1 MNGSYIYCFI
11 KEVADTVMLNR
22 KDIINKILAS
32 RPDLSENELQ
42 RIIQEKRDNSGDFLT
57 EEGATYMVA
66 NELGLD
72 LSSGQVVTTDLKIKD
87 LIIGANDITVMGQV
101 VAVTPI
107 RLFKRRDNSE
117 GSVARLLIADE
128 TGTIAVVLWDE
139 QTKILSQKRISPNQV
154 LKIAHGYVRA
164 GLDGSPELNVGRRGQ
179 ISVYSTYQHMTS
191 EIQANR
197 LTKIQELRIGDPYV
211 NFIGAV
217 KGFSRVS
224 TFTRSNGLQ
233 GQVMRVRLVDET
245 GRVNAVFW
253 DDQVSLAKAYHK
265 DDVIKVQ
272 GGQVRSGLGN
282 ALEVH
287 VGKLGS
293 VKLVEGSTLFEKI
306 PSSFTKI
313 KDIKSGLNDIDV
325 LGRVLSIGQ
334 IREFQRRN
342 GQTGIVGSL
351 FLMDESG
358 SIRVTLWDDTTTLLS
373 QMSVNDILLIEGA
386 NTREGVGGR
395 PELNVGSLGELTVNP
410 SGVHGD
416 RLPKALTGAVNIGDL
431 KVGMQN
437 VVVEGRLIE
446 DPIIRNITTRDGEDL
461 RVASLR
467 ISDSTGDIDV
477 SLWRDLVDKIV
488 ATNKGASIKITN
500 AYIKPG
506 FYGDLEISSGTG
518 TVVEILESA
527 SASTDLQSLIDDLFS
542 KDHAS

>member
-1 MNGSYIYCFI
+1 M
-11 KEVADTVMLNR
+11 EVTDTVMLNR
-22 KDIINKILAS
+22 KEIINKILAL

-42 RIIQEKRDNSGDFLT
+42 RIIQEKRGNSGDFLT

-66 NELGLD
+66 SELGVD
-72 LSSGQVVTTDLKIKD
+72 LSSGQVVPTDLKIKD
-87 LIIGANDITVMGQV
+87 LIVGANDITVMGQV
-101 VAVTPI
+101 IAVTPT

-117 GSVARLLIADE
+117 GSVARLVIADE

-139 QTKILSQKRISPNQV
+139 QTTILSQKTISPKQV
-154 LKIAHGYVRA
+154 LKITHGYVRA

-179 ISVYSTYQHMTS
+179 INVHSMSQYLTS
-191 EIQANR
+191 KIQANR

-211 NFIGAV
+211 NLIGAV

-224 TFTRSNGLQ
+224 TFTRANGLQ
-233 GQVMRVRLVDET
+233 GQVMRMRLADET
-245 GRVNAVFW
+245 GRVNTVFW
-253 DDQVSLAKAYHK
+253 DDQVSLVKTYHK
-265 DDVIKVQ
+265 GDVIEVQ

-287 VGKLGS
+287 IGKLGS
-293 VKLVEGSTLFEKI
+293 VKLVKGSTLFEKI

-313 KDIKSGLNDIDV
+313 KDVKSGLSDIDV

-334 IREFQRRN
+334 VHEFQRRN

-351 FLMDESG
+351 FIMDESG
-358 SIRVTLWDDTTTLLS
+358 SIRVTLWDDNTALLKRL
-373 QMSVNDILLIEGA
+373 SVNDILLIEGG

-395 PELNVGSLGELTVNP
+395 PELNVGSLGELTINP
-410 SGVHGD
+410 PGVQGD
-416 RLPKALTGAVNIGDL
+416 RLPKALTGAVNISDL

-437 VVVEGRLIE
+437 VIVEGHLIE

-506 FYGDLEISSGTG
+506 FYGGLEISSGSG
-518 TVVEILESA
+518 TVVEILEAA
-527 SASTDLQSLIDDLFS
+527 SASTELQSLIDDLFS
-542 KDHAS
+542 KDHTR

>member
-1 MNGSYIYCFI
+1 M
-11 KEVADTVMLNR
+11 EVADTNMLNR
-22 KDIINKILAS
+22 KEIISKILAS

-87 LIIGANDITVMGQV
+87 LIVGANDITVVGQV
-101 VAVTPI
+101 IAVTPV

-117 GSVARLLIADE
+117 GSVARLVIADE

-139 QTKILSQKRISPNQV
+139 QTKILSQKGVSPSQV
-154 LKIAHGYVRA
+154 LKIAHGYMRA
-164 GLDGSPELNVGRRGQ
+164 GLDGSPELNVGRHGQ
-179 ISVYSTYQHMTS
+179 ISVHSTSQTVTA

-197 LTKIQELRIGDPYV
+197 LSKIQELRIGDPYV
-211 NFIGAV
+211 NLVGAV
-217 KGFSRVS
+217 KGFSRIS
-224 TFTRSNGLQ
+224 TFTRANGLQ
-233 GQVMRVRLVDET
+233 GQVMRVRLADET
-245 GRVNAVFW
+245 GRVKAVFW
-253 DDQVSLAKAYHK
+253 DDQVTLVKRYHK
-265 DDVIKVQ
+265 DDVIEVQ

-287 VGKLGS
+287 IGRLGS
-293 VKLVEGSTLFEKI
+293 VKLVKDSMLFERL
-306 PSSFTKI
+306 PSGFTKI
-313 KDIKSGLNDIDV
+313 KDVKNGLNDIDV

-358 SIRVTLWDDTTTLLS
+358 SIRVTLWDDTTALLS
-373 QMSVNDILLIEGA
+373 QMSVNDVVLIEGGNA
-386 NTREGVGGR
+386 REGVGGR
-395 PELNVGSLGELTVNP
+395 PELNVGSLGEVTINP
-410 SGVHGD
+410 PGVQEDH
-416 RLPKALTGAVNIGDL
+416 LPKALTGTVNIGDL
-431 KVGMQN
+431 KLGMQN
-437 VVVEGRLIE
+437 VIVEGQLIE

-467 ISDSTGDIDV
+467 ISDSTGNIDV
-477 SLWRDLVDKIV
+477 SLWRNLVDKVV

-506 FYGDLEISSGTG
+506 FYGDLEISSGSG
-518 TVVEILESA
+518 TVVEVSESTSA
-527 SASTDLQSLIDDLFS
+527 SADLQSLIDDLFS
-542 KDHAS
+542 KDRTS

>member
-1 MNGSYIYCFI
+1 
-11 KEVADTVMLNR
+11 MLNR
-22 KDIINKILAS
+22 REIINKILAS
-32 RPDLSENELQ
+32 RSDLTENELK

-87 LIIGANDITVMGQV
+87 LIVGANDITVVGQV
-101 VAVTPI
+101 IAITPI
-107 RLFKRRDNSE
+107 RLFKRRDDSE
-117 GSVARLLIADE
+117 GSVARLVIADE

-139 QTKILSQKRISPNQV
+139 QTKTVTQKRVSPNQV

-164 GLDGSPELNVGRRGQ
+164 GLDGNPELNVGRRGQ
-179 ISVYSTYQHMTS
+179 ISVHSTSQTVTS

-211 NFIGAV
+211 SLVGAV

-224 TFTRSNGLQ
+224 TFTRANGVL
-233 GQVMRVRLVDET
+233 GQVMRVRLADET
-245 GRVNAVFW
+245 GRVKAVFW
-253 DDQVSLAKAYHK
+253 DDQVSLVKAYHK
-265 DDVIKVQ
+265 DDVIEVQ

-282 ALEVH
+282 SLEVH

-293 VKLVEGSTLFEKI
+293 VRLVEGSKLFERI
-306 PSSFTKI
+306 PSDFIKI

-325 LGRVLSIGQ
+325 LGRVLSIGP

-351 FLMDESG
+351 FLMDESA
-358 SIRVTLWDDTTTLLS
+358 SIRVTLWDDTTAILS
-373 QMSVNDILLIEGA
+373 QMSVDDILLIEGG
-386 NTREGVGGR
+386 NTREGIGGQ
-395 PELNVGSLGELTVNP
+395 PELNVGSLGELTINP
-410 SGVHGD
+410 ASVQGD
-416 RLPKALTGAVNIGDL
+416 HLPKALTGIVNIGNL
-431 KVGMQN
+431 KLGMQN
-437 VVVEGRLIE
+437 VIVEGQLIE
-446 DPIIRNITTRDGEDL
+446 DPIIRNVTTRDGEDL

-467 ISDSTGDIDV
+467 IADSTGDINV
-477 SLWRDLVDKIV
+477 SLWRDLVDEVI

-500 AYIKPG
+500 AYVKPG
-506 FYGDLEISSGTG
+506 FYGDLEISSGSG
-518 TVVEILESA
+518 TIVEILESA

-542 KDHAS
+542 KDHIR

>member
-1 MNGSYIYCFI
+1 M
-11 KEVADTVMLNR
+11 EVADIVMLNR
-22 KDIINKILAS
+22 REIINKILTS

-72 LSSGQVVTTDLKIKD
+72 LSSGKVVTTDLKIKD
-87 LIIGANDITVMGQV
+87 LIVGANDITVMGQV
-101 VAVTPI
+101 IAVTPI

-117 GSVARLLIADE
+117 GSVARLVITDE

-139 QTKILSQKRISPNQV
+139 QTKILSQKRVSPNQV
-154 LKIAHGYVRA
+154 LKIAHGYVRV
-164 GLDGSPELNVGRRGQ
+164 GLDGTPELNVGRRGH
-179 ISVYSTYQHMTS
+179 ISVNSSSLTATT

-197 LTKIQELRIGDPYV
+197 FTKIRELRIGDPYV
-211 NFIGAV
+211 NLVGAV

-224 TFTRSNGLQ
+224 TFTRANGLQ
-233 GQVMRVRLVDET
+233 GQVMRVRLADET
-245 GRVNAVFW
+245 GRVKAVFW
-253 DDQVSLAKAYHK
+253 DDQVSLVKAYHK

-282 ALEVH
+282 TLEVH
-287 VGKLGS
+287 VGRFGS
-293 VKLVEGSTLFEKI
+293 VKLVTGSKLVERI
-306 PSSFTKI
+306 SSRFTTI
-313 KDIKSGLNDIDV
+313 KDVKNGLNDIDV

-358 SIRVTLWDDTTTLLS
+358 SIRVTLWDDSTVMLS
-373 QMSVNDILLIEGA
+373 QMSVNDILLIEGG
-386 NTREGVGGR
+386 NTREGIGGR
-395 PELNVGSLGELTVNP
+395 PELNVGSLGEVTINP
-410 SGVHGD
+410 PGVQGE
-416 RLPKALTGAVNIGDL
+416 RLPQALTGTVNIGDL

-437 VVVEGRLIE
+437 VIVEGRLIE
-446 DPIIRNITTRDGEDL
+446 EPIIRNITTRDGEDL

-467 ISDSTGDIDV
+467 ISDSSGDVDV
-477 SLWRDLVDKIV
+477 SLWRDLVDKV
-488 ATNKGASIKITN
+488 VSTNKGASIKITN

-506 FYGDLEISSGTG
+506 FYGDLEISSGSG
-518 TVVEILESA
+518 TDVEILESTN
-527 SASTDLQSLIDDLFS
+527 ASTDLQSLIDDLFS
-542 KDHAS
+542 KDHAN